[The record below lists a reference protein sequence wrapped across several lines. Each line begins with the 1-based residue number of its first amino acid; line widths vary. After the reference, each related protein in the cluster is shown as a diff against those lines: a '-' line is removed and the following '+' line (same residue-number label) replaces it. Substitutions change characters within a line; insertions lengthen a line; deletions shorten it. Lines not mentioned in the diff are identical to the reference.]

1 MRKQIITIFISI
13 TIVIMVL
20 SKPFTAIAQ
29 EDDKTLLKNLTVSG
43 YIDAYYAWD
52 TDRDKNLRQFPAFEP
67 YRDQFKLNI
76 AQITMSYNSDNVRG
90 KATIQYGDIP
100 KVLYP
105 LNQQYI
111 QEANVGI
118 SPYKNLWFDMGY
130 FITHI
135 GAEGLPINNF
145 FSSYA
150 MGSYFE
156 PNYQSGIKISY
167 DFCDKFSGCLHILN
181 GYNLLDDNNRDK
193 SFGLQLTY
201 KANDKLSFVYNNI
214 IGNEIPAAD
223 NESKLRFLNN
233 LITYYSPTDKLDFV
247 LGLDFATQEKSKL
260 SDASA
265 SASLFSMVLSGRY
278 KITQKFFFSLRGEY
292 FNDAEGFLS
301 GNFIDENGTTTG
313 LNTWGITGAF
323 EYRPVENYYIRFE
336 SRLLS
341 ADSKLKIFYDN
352 SNTRTE
358 VTLNSGIQF

>member
-1 MRKQIITIFISI
+1 MGKQIITIFISI
-13 TIVIMVL
+13 IIVIMVL

-52 TDRDKNLRQFPAFEP
+52 TDKDKNLRQFPAFEP

-76 AQITMSYNSDNVRG
+76 AQVSFNCSTEKIRG

-105 LNQQYI
+105 SDQQYI
-111 QEANVGI
+111 QEANVGV
-118 SPYKNLWFDMGY
+118 SPCKNLWFDIGY

-135 GAEGLPINNF
+135 GPESFPMNNF

-150 MGSYFE
+150 MGSYYE
-156 PNYQSGIKISY
+156 PLYQSGIKISY

-181 GYNLLDDNNRDK
+181 GYNLFDDNNNHK

-201 KANDKLSFVYNNI
+201 KAADKLSFVYNNI
-214 IGNEIPAAD
+214 IGDEMPTSGD
-223 NESKLRFLNN
+223 NSKIRFYNN
-233 LITYYSPTDKLDFV
+233 FITYFSPTDKLDFI

-265 SASLFSMVLSGRY
+265 SASLFSMMLSGRY
-278 KITQKFFFSLRGEY
+278 KITPKFFFSLRGEY

-301 GNFIDENGTTTG
+301 GNFIDETGKTTG

-323 EYRPVENYYIRFE
+323 EYRPVENYYIRLE

-341 ADSKLKIFYDN
+341 ADNKLKIFYDN

>member
-1 MRKQIITIFISI
+1 
-13 TIVIMVL
+13 MVL

-29 EDDKTLLKNLTVSG
+29 EDDKTILKNLTVSG

-52 TDRDKNLRQFPAFEP
+52 TDKDKILRQFPAFEP

-76 AQITMSYNSDNVRG
+76 AAVSLNYSTEKIRG

-105 LNQQYI
+105 SDQQYI
-111 QEANVGI
+111 QEANVGF
-118 SPYKNLWFDMGY
+118 SPCKNLWFDIGY

-135 GAEGLPINNF
+135 GSEGLPINNF

-150 MGSYFE
+150 MGSYYE
-156 PNYQSGIKISY
+156 PLYQSGIKMSY
-167 DFCDKFSGCLHILN
+167 DFCDKFSGSLHFIN
-181 GYNLLDDNNRDK
+181 GYNLLDDNNRNK

-201 KANDKLSFVYNNI
+201 KATDKLSIVYNNI
-214 IGNEIPAAD
+214 IGNEIPSS
-223 NESKLRFLNN
+223 EIEFKLRFLNN
-233 LITYYSPTDKLDFV
+233 LITYYSPTEKLDFI
-247 LGLDFATQEKSKL
+247 LGIDFATQEKSKI
-260 SDASA
+260 SDWTASA
-265 SASLFSMVLSGRY
+265 SVFSIMFSGRY
-278 KITQKFFFSLRGEY
+278 KITPKFFFSLRGEY

-301 GNFIDENGTTTG
+301 GNYIDENGKITG
-313 LNTWGITGAF
+313 LNIWGITGAF
-323 EYRPVENYYIRFE
+323 EYRPVENCYVRLE